1 MMNNLPKKKDELF
14 FPFYGVINKSSPID
28 FLACFKLP
36 YHLKQLHLE
45 LFSDIHL
52 LKVIKEAF
60 FPVENKNIS
69 PELFPFSLL
78 FAICILCL
86 LNNYY
91 ILKEEN
97 KEYEAGIKFMNEL
110 FL

>member
-52 LKVIKEAF
+52 LKVIKDTF

-69 PELFPFSLL
+69 ELFPFSLL

-97 KEYEAGIKFMNEL
+97 KEYETGIKFMNEL